1 MDNPYKI
8 AVIGGTGKVGRY
20 IASESLKNGYQVRM
34 LVRNPKNLKYNDDKV
49 EIVTGTAENVDAIR
63 QLLEGCLIVINCF
76 GQPMRDTP
84 IYSKVTRD
92 ILEVMKEKD
101 IKRYIGVTG
110 ASLNIIGDKKSLLNK
125 IGAKMFEVLFSK
137 MMKDKREEL
146 NILLKNKDLD
156 WTLIRLPFVKE
167 GVEVRAVKESLT
179 DMPGTMISN
188 KEIANFIISQIDNK
202 EYIHKTPFIA
212 I

>member
-1 MDNPYKI
+1 
-8 AVIGGTGKVGRY
+8 
-20 IASESLKNGYQVRM
+20 
-34 LVRNPKNLKYNDDKV
+34 
-49 EIVTGTAENVDAIR
+49 
-63 QLLEGCLIVINCF
+63 
-76 GQPMRDTP
+76 MRDAP

-110 ASLNIIGDKKSLLNK
+110 GSLNIIGDKKGLLNK

-167 GVEVRAVKESLT
+167 GVEVRAVKESLI
-179 DMPGTMISN
+179 DMPGAMISN